1 MATPFTKIYDRFL
14 ASVDDYELGLMT
26 DEDLYELLFQWLD
39 RAISLE
45 FTTCYKDLNNMVEPN
60 YPDSLGEFNIDLDRQ
75 EINILALC
83 MKKCWLEVKQ
93 SNADLMRR
101 SIGDRDYRTVQGY
114 QYLRELKDLKDDIDS
129 AINEYQI
136 AYTYKNFKGFD
147 K

>member
-1 MATPFTKIYDRFL
+1 MATPFNKVYDKFL

-26 DEDLYELLFQWLD
+26 DEDLYELLYTWLD

-45 FTTCYKDLNNMVEPN
+45 FTTCYKDLNDITEPN
-60 YPDSLGEFNIDLDRQ
+60 YPDELGKFNIDLDRS

-83 MKKCWLEVKQ
+83 MKKFWLEVKS

-114 QYLRELKDLKDDIDS
+114 QYLRELKELKLEIDRQ
-129 AINEYQI
+129 INEYQV

-147 K
+147 D